1 MATDNNNEQR
11 VLAWHFLRED
21 GRLGLTHRAS
31 GHVRVTAGRTL
42 RWDGEVRLCESG
54 LHASVSALD
63 ALNHAP
69 GCVVSRVEV
78 WGNVVRGPDKIAG
91 SRRRAL
97 WVADAS
103 VPLRLF
109 AADCAE
115 RALGR
120 VGNPDPRSLAAV
132 AAARAF
138 ARGEISREGLDVAEC
153 AARLAARAAVADA
166 ARYVAESAAKYAAES
181 AANDAVRYASGAAAD
196 SAAWAV
202 VRYARFAVAD
212 AADSAAWAAA
222 DSASRCVARNAERKW
237 QAEALTAR
245 LEALEAEQ

>member
-1 MATDNNNEQR
+1 MATDNDNEQR
-11 VLAWHFLRED
+11 VLAWHFLRDD

-42 RWDGEVRLCESG
+42 HWDGEVLLCESG

-63 ALNHAP
+63 ALHYAP

-120 VGNPDPRSLAAV
+120 VDNPDPRSLAAV

-138 ARGEISREGLDVAEC
+138 ARGEIPCEGLDAAESATRYVAEC
-153 AARLAARAAVADA
+153 ATRSAI
-166 ARYVAESAAKYAAES
+166 RYATRPAAES
-181 AANDAVRYASGAAAD
+181 AARGAAGAAARSAVRYAAEAAAE
-196 SAAWAV
+196 AAA
-202 VRYARFAVAD
+202 RYASGC
-212 AADSAAWAAA
+212 AA
-222 DSASRCVARNAERKW
+222 RHAERKW

-245 LEALEAEQ
+245 LEALGAEQ